1 MNTMLFPEDVANVIQ
16 SFYLCNKGDE
26 ATTDLLLAV
35 GAELLDISP
44 DKRFSSM
51 QTRMMRIIQTNSWL
65 NFVTMRNCFLCLRQT
80 DIKTKNGGKG
90 GDYMRCGNIRIHV
103 EIPVY
108 ADKNNCF
115 CDDNHVS
122 YSIPAIRK
130 ACETASNLPII
141 QYDEQGTEK
150 VVGVAQ
156 SIKWNPHG
164 FIEVDGQLLFGGTNE
179 TVELGKDDC
188 VVSMELS
195 TVGLG

>member
-1 MNTMLFPEDVANVIQ
+1 
-16 SFYLCNKGDE
+16 
-26 ATTDLLLAV
+26 
-35 GAELLDISP
+35 
-44 DKRFSSM
+44 
-51 QTRMMRIIQTNSWL
+51 
-65 NFVTMRNCFLCLRQT
+65 
-80 DIKTKNGGKG
+80 
-90 GDYMRCGNIRIHV
+90 MRCGNIRIHV

-156 SIKWNPHG
+156 SIKWNPPTRLAKQKCQS
-164 FIEVDGQLLFGGTNE
+164 EGGR
-179 TVELGKDDC
+179 LI
-188 VVSMELS
+188 
-195 TVGLG
+195 

>member
-1 MNTMLFPEDVANVIQ
+1 
-16 SFYLCNKGDE
+16 
-26 ATTDLLLAV
+26 
-35 GAELLDISP
+35 
-44 DKRFSSM
+44 
-51 QTRMMRIIQTNSWL
+51 
-65 NFVTMRNCFLCLRQT
+65 
-80 DIKTKNGGKG
+80 
-90 GDYMRCGNIRIHV
+90 MRCGNIRIHV
-103 EIPVY
+103 EIPIY

-164 FIEVDGQLLFGGTNE
+164 FIEVDGQLLFGGTEMIASFQWNLAQSDLDE
-179 TVELGKDDC
+179 RGRIHDFDDEQRRNAGVQQTVQQVL
-188 VVSMELS
+188 
-195 TVGLG
+195 

>member
-1 MNTMLFPEDVANVIQ
+1 
-16 SFYLCNKGDE
+16 
-26 ATTDLLLAV
+26 
-35 GAELLDISP
+35 
-44 DKRFSSM
+44 
-51 QTRMMRIIQTNSWL
+51 
-65 NFVTMRNCFLCLRQT
+65 
-80 DIKTKNGGKG
+80 
-90 GDYMRCGNIRIHV
+90 MRCGNIRIHV

-115 CDDNHVS
+115 AM
-122 YSIPAIRK
+122 ITIRE

-164 FIEVDGQLLFGGTNE
+164 FIEVDGLLLFGGTSEN
-179 TVELGKDDC
+179 VEFGNDDN

-195 TVGLG
+195 AVGIG

>member
-1 MNTMLFPEDVANVIQ
+1 
-16 SFYLCNKGDE
+16 
-26 ATTDLLLAV
+26 
-35 GAELLDISP
+35 
-44 DKRFSSM
+44 
-51 QTRMMRIIQTNSWL
+51 
-65 NFVTMRNCFLCLRQT
+65 
-80 DIKTKNGGKG
+80 
-90 GDYMRCGNIRIHV
+90 MRCGNIRIHV

-122 YSIPAIRK
+122 YSIPAIRE

-164 FIEVDGQLLFGGTNE
+164 FIEVDGLLLFGGTSEN
-179 TVELGKDDC
+179 VEFGTMIMLFQWN
-188 VVSMELS
+188 
-195 TVGLG
+195 

>member
-1 MNTMLFPEDVANVIQ
+1 
-16 SFYLCNKGDE
+16 
-26 ATTDLLLAV
+26 
-35 GAELLDISP
+35 
-44 DKRFSSM
+44 
-51 QTRMMRIIQTNSWL
+51 
-65 NFVTMRNCFLCLRQT
+65 
-80 DIKTKNGGKG
+80 
-90 GDYMRCGNIRIHV
+90 MRCGNIRIHV

-122 YSIPAIRK
+122 YSIPAIRE

-150 VVGVAQ
+150 VGGVAQ

-164 FIEVDGQLLFGGTNE
+164 FIEVDGLLLFGGTSEN
-179 TVELGKDDC
+179 VEFGNDDN

-195 TVGLG
+195 AVGIG

>member
-1 MNTMLFPEDVANVIQ
+1 
-16 SFYLCNKGDE
+16 
-26 ATTDLLLAV
+26 
-35 GAELLDISP
+35 
-44 DKRFSSM
+44 
-51 QTRMMRIIQTNSWL
+51 
-65 NFVTMRNCFLCLRQT
+65 
-80 DIKTKNGGKG
+80 
-90 GDYMRCGNIRIHV
+90 MRCGNIRIHV

-122 YSIPAIRK
+122 YSIPAIHK

-164 FIEVDGQLLFGGTNE
+164 FIEVDGLLFFGGTSE
-179 TVELGKDDC
+179 SVEFWNDDN
-188 VVSMELS
+188 VVSMELNS
-195 TVGLG
+195 VGFSG

>member
-1 MNTMLFPEDVANVIQ
+1 
-16 SFYLCNKGDE
+16 
-26 ATTDLLLAV
+26 
-35 GAELLDISP
+35 
-44 DKRFSSM
+44 
-51 QTRMMRIIQTNSWL
+51 
-65 NFVTMRNCFLCLRQT
+65 
-80 DIKTKNGGKG
+80 
-90 GDYMRCGNIRIHV
+90 MRCKNIRIHV

-108 ADKNNCF
+108 ADTNDYF

-130 ACETASNLPII
+130 ACENASNLPII

-164 FIEVDGQLLFGGTNE
+164 FIEVDGLLLFGGTNE
-179 TVELGKDDC
+179 TVEFGKDDC

-195 TVGLG
+195 AVGIG

>member
-1 MNTMLFPEDVANVIQ
+1 
-16 SFYLCNKGDE
+16 
-26 ATTDLLLAV
+26 
-35 GAELLDISP
+35 
-44 DKRFSSM
+44 
-51 QTRMMRIIQTNSWL
+51 
-65 NFVTMRNCFLCLRQT
+65 
-80 DIKTKNGGKG
+80 
-90 GDYMRCGNIRIHV
+90 MRCGNIRIHV

-108 ADKNNCF
+108 ADKNHCF

-195 TVGLG
+195 TVGKRGSCCIKTRVTEAVSVLNGDATVEVSRSRWVVDREPPVFTQDREYVERRL

>member
-1 MNTMLFPEDVANVIQ
+1 
-16 SFYLCNKGDE
+16 
-26 ATTDLLLAV
+26 
-35 GAELLDISP
+35 
-44 DKRFSSM
+44 
-51 QTRMMRIIQTNSWL
+51 
-65 NFVTMRNCFLCLRQT
+65 
-80 DIKTKNGGKG
+80 
-90 GDYMRCGNIRIHV
+90 MRCGNIRIHV

-122 YSIPAIRK
+122 YSIPAIRE

-164 FIEVDGQLLFGGTNE
+164 FIEVDGLLLFGGTSEN
-179 TVELGKDDC
+179 VEFGNDDN
-188 VVSMELS
+188 VVSMELNS
-195 TVGLG
+195 LKMWGNSAENKSVLPVLQSKNVRVKAGRLI